1 MTVFTDED
9 ADRRMRRA
17 VLILDDQSRTPP
29 HGDALLS
36 RTRR

>member
-1 MTVFTDED
+1 MTVFTDEE

-17 VLILDDQSRTPP
+17 VLVLDDHSRTPP